1 MVIVG
6 RPMNSNDPQRCP
18 FDKFLI
24 GYHICMK
31 NLMYIFINNFQI
43 SYDPYQISSSINVKY
58 KKSACLECTHAG
70 TSSNIGH
77 AC

>member
-24 GYHICMK
+24 GLCYT
-31 NLMYIFINNFQI
+31 Q
-43 SYDPYQISSSINVKY
+43 
-58 KKSACLECTHAG
+58 
-70 TSSNIGH
+70 TSLVLFDLSKRYNCIGVYVEIPCGLNIQQEI
-77 AC
+77 